1 VEIQY
6 ELYRVVDS
14 PEEFMPVVLGF
25 GGLGK
30 LRCVITLGHKPN
42 LNWADVK
49 FSRLFAELG

>member
-1 VEIQY
+1 MSCI
-6 ELYRVVDS
+6 RVVDS
-14 PEEFMPVVLGF
+14 PEEFMPLVVGF

-30 LRCVITLGHKPN
+30 LRCVIALGHKPN